1 MGIVAFCRRRRV
13 NRERLRYWQRV
24 LADRGAGRSGFVE
37 IRPSRRRSVANAAV
51 APAAALELRLPDGV
65 RIAVGTG
72 FDAALLRAVVEA
84 LS

>member
-1 MGIVAFCRRRRV
+1 MCIGAFCRRRRV

-24 LADRGAGRSGFVE
+24 LADRGSQRSGFVE
-37 IRPSRRRSVANAAV
+37 IRPSRRRGAADATVAT
-51 APAAALELRLPDGV
+51 AAALEVHLPGGV

>member
-1 MGIVAFCRRRRV
+1 VA
-13 NRERLRYWQRV
+13 Q
-24 LADRGAGRSGFVE
+24 
-37 IRPSRRRSVANAAV
+37 
-51 APAAALELRLPDGV
+51 AAALELRMPDGV